1 MIKKIL
7 SIVLMIVAL
16 AVSVSAADFAITGLK
31 VNGISPSGDS
41 LYVELGDHLTID
53 VDVTGTTS
61 PRDVRLRAW
70 IGGYEYEVLEDN
82 SEMFSVRDDVKYRKQ
97 LQLELPADMLTGDHG
112 YTLNVEMF
120 DANNVVKT
128 TYNLFVSEKRHNI
141 VVQDVNLQPTTLEAG
156 KAAFVKVRLEN
167 MGEKKEEDIRVEVS
181 IPELGISERTFVDE
195 LSPYNSE
202 ENSASAETLY
212 LQIPED
218 AATGDYEAI
227 VTVIYNRGHE
237 AVQGKKLVHV
247 EGVSKNV
254 AEDSKSLVVV
264 ETGSE
269 GMVIGEGKAY
279 SVMLVNLGK
288 EAKTYTVDVA
298 GVASWGTVAIS
309 PQVLQLGAGESGEFV
324 VNIDAKEAGTH
335 QFTVTVNEDDKVLKQ
350 STVVVTVIEKSNIS
364 WILAGALLVAFLVGI
379 AAIVKLLS
387 KNKNAE
393 DTLPSVGT
401 SSQEPFY

>member
-218 AATGDYEAI
+218 AARKNYKMVIAAEFNGRRDRAEKEYTLTVNG
-227 VTVIYNRGHE
+227 VTAHDLEDGRIMVSAQE
-237 AVQGKKLVHV
+237 AV
-247 EGVSKNV
+247 KNV
-254 AEDSKSLVVV
+254 AGGATSVYIINLANLNGESKVLMPEIVGLKGWASVDTEPRVLSM
-264 ETGSE
+264 GS
-269 GMVIGEGKAY
+269 GEL
-279 SVMLVNLGK
+279 SQMLVKVTPNEEAAGERVFVLKFIENGRTVK
-288 EAKTYTVDVA
+288 EVSLRAVA
-298 GVASWGTVAIS
+298 GQVAAAGVDGAG
-309 PQVLQLGAGESGEFV
+309 LGAGLHRHDVCFSFV
-324 VNIDAKEAGTH
+324 AVCGG
-335 QFTVTVNEDDKVLKQ
+335 FR
-350 STVVVTVIEKSNIS
+350 
-364 WILAGALLVAFLVGI
+364 
-379 AAIVKLLS
+379 
-387 KNKNAE
+387 
-393 DTLPSVGT
+393 
-401 SSQEPFY
+401 